1 MMAHKTFVKIII
13 LSFYFSNVGSQY
25 DKFLLKGTNIVEIL
39 EKRAIYSSPFYQI
52 FSFYFLTRYLAD

>member
-1 MMAHKTFVKIII
+1 MAHKTFVKIII

-39 EKRAIYSSPFYQI
+39 EKRAIYSSPF
-52 FSFYFLTRYLAD
+52 